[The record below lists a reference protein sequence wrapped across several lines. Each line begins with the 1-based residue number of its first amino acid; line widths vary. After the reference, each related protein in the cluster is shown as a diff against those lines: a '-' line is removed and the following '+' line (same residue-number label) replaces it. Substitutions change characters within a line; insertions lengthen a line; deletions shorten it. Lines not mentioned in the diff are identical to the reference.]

1 MIRSR
6 RWHSFPTPPTN
17 MESVPQ
23 RTMYGPEGVA
33 SGYFVSWEPR
43 ADEAGSSGSGEE
55 AQMFPTLVDL
65 LLCHGGTTEFME
77 NILRLVKEH
86 AKEELPD
93 WGTQK
98 LHLLGLALLELMLL
112 EMDDCMEVEK
122 WEHMEEL
129 QLWLKH
135 AMALSVDIISK
146 DLA

>member
-1 MIRSR
+1 M
-6 RWHSFPTPPTN
+6 
-17 MESVPQ
+17 
-23 RTMYGPEGVA
+23 
-33 SGYFVSWEPR
+33 
-43 ADEAGSSGSGEE
+43 
-55 AQMFPTLVDL
+55 
-65 LLCHGGTTEFME
+65 LCHGGTTEFME